1 MTARTIARTA
11 SALLVALFM
20 LCLAWEWRLAPLR
33 PEGSWLALKSLP
45 LLAALPGVLRGRRY
59 TYQWA
64 SLLILPYFAEGVV
77 RTASDMG
84 VSRTLAALEA
94 ALSLAFF
101 ACALAYARRT
111 GTAAP
116 AGPKPAD

>member
-1 MTARTIARTA
+1 MSARAIAATA
-11 SALLVALFM
+11 SILLAALFM

-33 PEGSWLALKSLP
+33 PEGSWLALKALP

-77 RTASDMG
+77 RAASDMG
-84 VSRTLAALEA
+84 ISRTLAACETA
-94 ALSLAFF
+94 ISLAFF

-111 GTAAP
+111 G
-116 AGPKPAD
+116 AGLRAGIKPAD